1 MKRRCRCGWG
11 RPKPLFPPVD
21 EQSGQRLFS
30 KGTESHSVLTS
41 NGRVEL
47 ARKRW
52 YLKGVGSR
60 SPLDKLVDA
69 AEATLSIGV
78 RELCARI
85 RIKNFDRAAE
95 ALYATAQ
102 IRLSGEL
109 LRQTVES
116 DGKLVLALAKSGD
129 LLPVW
134 TAADCETQTPDGR
147 TITRMYMGMDGF
159 TTPTITAT
167 EKHQRREKVVE
178 KRRLRAKAGQT
189 LRPLLA
195 AKAGTDGPF
204 KETKIITF
212 YDQTITYRHI
222 SVTRGDCDVAGL
234 LMKRDADRL
243 GFGDADESIANV
255 DGGPWIINQ
264 VHKHHLPVTAT
275 GLDFYHLGDNVHKSR
290 RIAFGEPEK
299 PGDANDPGNH
309 WAGKILHTAKH
320 EGYQPLWEEL
330 VDWRKTLR
338 GNKRQEAERLINY
351 VSDRREMIRYPEF
364 IEHGWQIGSG
374 PTESECRLVPDR
386 VKGIGMRW
394 DPDNSEGMMAL
405 DALEESGQRAEFW
418 RLVRNCR
425 N

>member
-1 MKRRCRCGWG
+1 
-11 RPKPLFPPVD
+11 
-21 EQSGQRLFS
+21 
-30 KGTESHSVLTS
+30 VLTS

-52 YLKGVGSR
+52 YLPGVGSR

-78 RELCARI
+78 RALCARL
-85 RIKNFDRAAE
+85 RIKNFDTAAE
-95 ALYATAQ
+95 TLYATAQ

-109 LRQTVES
+109 LRQTVEG
-116 DGKLVLALAKSGD
+116 DGQLAQALAKSGD
-129 LLPVW
+129 LRPLW
-134 TAADCETQTPDGR
+134 TAADCQTQTPDGR
-147 TITRMYMGMDGF
+147 TLTRMYMGMDGF
-159 TTPTITAT
+159 TTPTITDA
-167 EKHQRREKVVE
+167 EKRQRREKVVE
-178 KRRLRAKAGQT
+178 KRRLRAKAGKT
-189 LRPLLA
+189 LQPLPA
-195 AKAGTDGPF
+195 AKTGTDQPY

-212 YDQTITYRHI
+212 YDQTITHRHI

-234 LMKRDADRL
+234 LMERDAERL
-243 GFGDADESIANV
+243 GFGDADESIANI

-264 VHKHHLPVTAT
+264 IHKRHLPVTAT
-275 GLDFYHLGDNVHKSR
+275 GLDFYHLGANVHKAR

-299 PGDANDPGNH
+299 PGDANDPGIQ

-320 EGYQPLWEEL
+320 EGYQPLLEGL

-338 GNKRQEAERLINY
+338 GKKRQEADRLINY
-351 VSDRREMIRYPEF
+351 VSDRREMILYPEF
-364 IEHGWQIGSG
+364 IEKDWQIGSG

-394 DPDNSEGMMAL
+394 DPDNSEAMMAL
-405 DALEESGQRAEFW
+405 EALEESGQRAEFW
-418 RLVRNCR
+418 RIVRNCR

>member
-222 SVTRGDCDVAGL
+222 SVTRGD
-234 LMKRDADRL
+234 
-243 GFGDADESIANV
+243 
-255 DGGPWIINQ
+255 
-264 VHKHHLPVTAT
+264 
-275 GLDFYHLGDNVHKSR
+275 
-290 RIAFGEPEK
+290 
-299 PGDANDPGNH
+299 
-309 WAGKILHTAKH
+309 
-320 EGYQPLWEEL
+320 
-330 VDWRKTLR
+330 
-338 GNKRQEAERLINY
+338 
-351 VSDRREMIRYPEF
+351 
-364 IEHGWQIGSG
+364 
-374 PTESECRLVPDR
+374 
-386 VKGIGMRW
+386 
-394 DPDNSEGMMAL
+394 
-405 DALEESGQRAEFW
+405 
-418 RLVRNCR
+418 
-425 N
+425 